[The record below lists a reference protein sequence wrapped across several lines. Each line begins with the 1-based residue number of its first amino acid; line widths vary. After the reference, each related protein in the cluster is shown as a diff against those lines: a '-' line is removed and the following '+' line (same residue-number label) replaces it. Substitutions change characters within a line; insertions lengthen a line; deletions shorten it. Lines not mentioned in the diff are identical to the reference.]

1 MNSDLADRGRDMNGA
16 GPGDRTTALRIV
28 FVTRRFIM
36 KHLVRLVQGFHFF
49 FRAATV
55 RVTLMGQPFIKALD
69 LARRSI
75 FARAEQRIVILI
87 RVESIQSG
95 TAL

>member
-1 MNSDLADRGRDMNGA
+1 MNSDVAGRGRDLNGA
-16 GPGDRTTALRIV
+16 GLSDRTTALRIV
-28 FVTRRFIM
+28 FVARRFIM
-36 KHLVRLVQGFHFF
+36 KHLVGFVQGFHFA
-49 FRAATV
+49 FRTATV
-55 RVTLMGQPFIKALD
+55 RVTLMGQPLIKALD

-75 FARAEQRIVILI
+75 FARAEQRIVIFT

>member
-1 MNSDLADRGRDMNGA
+1 MNGA
-16 GPGDRTTALRIV
+16 GPSDRTALRIV
-28 FVTRRFIM
+28 FVARRFIM
-36 KHLVRLVQGFHFF
+36 KHPVRLIQGFHFVLS
-49 FRAATV
+49 AAAI
-55 RVTLMGQPFIKALD
+55 RVTLMGQPLVKALD

-75 FARAEQRIVILI
+75 FARAEQRIVVFI